1 MSVSSGCG
9 AGRGGSLPIHH
20 AANCGKDISI
30 FRTVFEAGMQH
41 YPTKIGFLFH
51 KDEHGRTSYQVACK
65 KYGNEQ
71 VEEILDGVA
80 LNTTTTATTTKEQH
94 DIVVKSLMFA
104 ATEEIV
110 HLDGL
115 YILLR
120 REPSVRIAR
129 KVPLKPSFVLN
140 SEWKTTTLIP
150 KMNKE
155 YCFVSFDGFIRTKR
169 GVDPGQW
176 QPADTSNKS

>member
-120 REPSVRIAR
+120 REPSVLHCCVFERATRRTIKKEKDDDEKRNSQKR
-129 KVPLKPSFVLN
+129 KVKDNNGSPFWVAICR
-140 SEWKTTTLIP
+140 WYHTQ
-150 KMNKE
+150 
-155 YCFVSFDGFIRTKR
+155 FR
-169 GVDPGQW
+169 Q
-176 QPADTSNKS
+176 